1 VIKQFGKDWVII
13 TSQPLFFLLLSFS
26 MKKLLRYLGCF
37 VLISTALTSTQVEA
51 RQFVKYKCLARG
63 ESAEIVI
70 DTRERINARL
80 FKNSTFDL
88 LIDFDKNNVDFLNN
102 ESYRIKFI
110 SNEIMEETSK
120 EEFFL
125 KGYEI

>member
-1 VIKQFGKDWVII
+1 
-13 TSQPLFFLLLSFS
+13 